1 MRRLSRSI
9 LALTVLP
16 FTVSSQQPVPS
27 WAQGATCYEVFVR
40 SFFDSNGD
48 GVGDLNGLTAK
59 LDYLKGLG
67 VRCIWLMPV
76 AESPSYHGYDVS
88 NYYKVEPAYG
98 TNDDFK
104 RMVAGAH
111 RRGLKIIVDM
121 VLNHSSDRHP
131 YFQAALRDTTSPY
144 RSWYIFSPTD
154 GGKGP
159 WGAPAW
165 HKSPVRD
172 EYYYGIFYSGMPD
185 LNYNSPAV
193 RAEGMKIADF
203 WMRQMGVDGFRLD
216 AVQYLMEDGPC
227 LKDCVGTHQYLKE
240 YGAHL
245 HRINRNAYAVGEVW
259 DPVDTLLTYYP
270 DQLTSYFTF
279 APSDSLLW
287 AVKRD
292 TVGGL
297 LDTWLRLQSAIPG
310 QRYGTLQRNH
320 DETRT
325 LTLLEGDLT
334 GARLSATLLLTLPGE
349 PYIYYGEEIGMTGDK
364 PDPRLRTPMQWTGTT
379 GGGFTTGTPWETF
392 QPDTATANVAVQDTA
407 RGSLLN
413 LYRTLIHLRATNQA
427 LAEGKLIALSS
438 GDPGVA
444 AYLRR
449 APNHTAMV
457 VVNLSTSAKTLS
469 VASLPGVMA
478 AGSYWALDLMKNT
491 KGPVFTVG
499 KDGKIAYAVSVPAR
513 ESVILDLVQRS
524 RTTAP

>member
-1 MRRLSRSI
+1 MKRRLS
-9 LALTVLP
+9 LALLTLP
-16 FTVSSQQPVPS
+16 LVPYALRGQAPAPR
-27 WAQGATCYEVFVR
+27 WTHGATCYEIFVR
-40 SFFDSNGD
+40 SFYDSNGD
-48 GVGDLNGLTAK
+48 GVGDLNGVTAK

-67 VRCIWLMPV
+67 VRCLWLMPI

-88 NYYKVEPAYG
+88 NYYRVEPAYG
-98 TNDDFK
+98 TNDDFRRLAK
-104 RMVAGAH
+104 AAH
-111 RRGLKIIVDM
+111 RRGLKVILDM

-144 RSWYIFSPTD
+144 RSWYIFSKTD

-185 LNYNSPAV
+185 LNYDTPAV

-203 WMRQMGVDGFRLD
+203 WMRLGADGFRLD

-227 LKDCVGTHQYLKE
+227 LKDCPGTHRYLRE

-245 HRINRNAYAVGEVW
+245 HTVNPDAYAVGEVW

-297 LDTWLRLQSAIPG
+297 LDTWLQLQRAIPD
-310 QRYGTLQRNH
+310 QRYATLQRNH

-325 LTLLEGDLT
+325 LTLLGDDLA

-364 PDPRLRTPMQWTGTT
+364 PDPRLRTPMQWSPAHA
-379 GGGFTTGTPWETF
+379 GGFTTGTPWETL
-392 QPDTATANVAVQDTA
+392 QSDSETANVAVQDTA
-407 RGSLLN
+407 PASLLN
-413 LYRTLIHLRATNQA
+413 LYRTLVHLRATNEA
-427 LAEGKLIALSS
+427 LAEGRLVALES
-438 GDPGVA
+438 GDPAVA

-449 APNHTAMV
+449 AQNHTVLV
-457 VVNLSTSAKTLS
+457 VANLSTGAKTVS
-469 VASLPGVMA
+469 ITSAEGVLP
-478 AGSYWALDLMKNT
+478 AGSYWSLDLMANR
-491 KGPVFTVG
+491 KGARFTVG
-499 KDGKIAYAVSVPAR
+499 RDGKMAYSVTVPAR
-513 ESVILDLVQRS
+513 ESAILELVR
-524 RTTAP
+524 R

>member
-1 MRRLSRSI
+1 MNRRLT
-9 LALTVLP
+9 LALLSLTAVPLALR
-16 FTVSSQQPVPS
+16 SQQPAPR
-27 WAQGATCYEVFVR
+27 WTHGATCYEVFVR

-48 GVGDLNGLTAK
+48 GVGDLNGLTSK
-59 LDYLKGLG
+59 LDYIKGLG

-104 RMVAGAH
+104 RMVAAAH
-111 RRGLKIIVDM
+111 QRGLKIIVDM

-131 YFQAALRDTTSPY
+131 YFQAALHDTTSPY
-144 RSWYIFSPTD
+144 RSWYIFSKTD

-165 HKSPVRD
+165 HKSPVYD

-185 LNYNSPAV
+185 LNYNTPAV

-203 WMRQMGVDGFRLD
+203 WTKQMGVDGFRLD

-227 LKDCVGTHQYLKE
+227 LKDCAGTHQYLRE
-240 YGAHL
+240 YGKHL
-245 HRINRNAYAVGEVW
+245 HTINPNAYAVGEVW

-287 AVKRD
+287 SVKRD

-297 LDTWLRLQSAIPG
+297 LDAYLQLQSAIPD

-325 LTLLEGDLT
+325 LTILGGDLA

-349 PYIYYGEEIGMTGDK
+349 PYVYYGEELGMSGDK
-364 PDPRLRTPMQWTGTT
+364 PDPRLRTPMQWTGAT
-379 GGGFTTGTPWETF
+379 GGGFTTGTPWETL
-392 QPDTATANVAVQDTA
+392 QSDSATANVAAQDTVA
-407 RGSLLN
+407 GSLLN
-413 LYRTLIHLRATNQA
+413 LYRKLIHLRATNEA
-427 LAEGKLIALSS
+427 LAEGKLVALTS

-449 APNHTAMV
+449 TTNHTVMV
-457 VVNLSTSAKTLS
+457 VVNLATSQKALSITSATRAVS
-469 VASLPGVMA
+469 P
-478 AGSYWALDLMKNT
+478 GSYWSLDLMTNQ
-491 KGPVFTVG
+491 KGARFAVG
-499 KDGKIAYAVSVPAR
+499 QDGHLNYSLTVPAR
-513 ESVILDLVQRS
+513 RSVILELVR
-524 RTTAP
+524 R

>member
-1 MRRLSRSI
+1 MRRIALTF
-9 LALTVLP
+9 LALASLP
-16 FTVSSQQPVPS
+16 RAARSQEPAPR
-27 WAQGATCYEVFVR
+27 WLHGATCYEVFVR

-48 GVGDLNGLTAK
+48 GVGDLNGLTSK
-59 LDYLKGLG
+59 LDYIKGLG

-104 RMVAGAH
+104 RMVAAAH
-111 RRGLKIIVDM
+111 QRGLKIIVDM

-131 YFQAALRDTTSPY
+131 YFQAAIHDTTSPY
-144 RSWYIFSPTD
+144 RSWYIFSKTD

-165 HKSPVRD
+165 HKSPVYD

-185 LNYNSPAV
+185 LNYNTPAV

-203 WMRQMGVDGFRLD
+203 WTKQMGVDGFRLD

-227 LKDCVGTHQYLKE
+227 LKDCVGTHQYLRE
-240 YGAHL
+240 YGKHL
-245 HRINRNAYAVGEVW
+245 HAINPNTYAVGEVW

-287 AVKRD
+287 SVKRD

-297 LDTWLRLQSAIPG
+297 LDTYLRLQSAIPD

-325 LTLLEGDLT
+325 LTILGGDLV
-334 GARLSATLLLTLPGE
+334 GARLSVTLLLTLPGE
-349 PYIYYGEEIGMTGDK
+349 PYVYYGEELGMSGDK
-364 PDPRLRTPMQWTGTT
+364 PDPRLRTPMQWTGST
-379 GGGFTTGTPWETF
+379 GGGFTTGTPWETL
-392 QPDTATANVAVQDTA
+392 QSDSATANVAVQDTVA
-407 RGSLLN
+407 GSLLN
-413 LYRTLIHLRATNQA
+413 LYRKLIHLRATNEA
-427 LAEGKLIALSS
+427 LAEGKLVALTS

-449 APNHTAMV
+449 ARNHTVMV
-457 VVNLSTSAKTLS
+457 VVNLATSQKALSITSAAGAVS
-469 VASLPGVMA
+469 P
-478 AGSYWALDLMKNT
+478 GSYWSLDLMTNQ
-491 KGPVFTVG
+491 KGARFAVG
-499 KDGKIAYAVSVPAR
+499 QDGHLNYSLTVPAR
-513 ESVILDLVQRS
+513 GSVILELVR
-524 RTTAP
+524 RN